1 MNTSEF
7 FENYLEMTHENWAK
21 DSLASVRT
29 ILKDYIT
36 DVKMHQRQQNPKT
49 SRAKTVYKN
58 AELQKLIHGSRSRS
72 PQSTIHNYYT
82 STIEQLN
89 IVHNRA
95 LSRRTEARQ

>member
-29 ILKDYIT
+29 ILKYYIT

-49 SRAKTVYKN
+49 SRAKTVYKVS
-58 AELQKLIHGSRSRS
+58 LR
-72 PQSTIHNYYT
+72 
-82 STIEQLN
+82 QLLE
-89 IVHNRA
+89 I
-95 LSRRTEARQ
+95 